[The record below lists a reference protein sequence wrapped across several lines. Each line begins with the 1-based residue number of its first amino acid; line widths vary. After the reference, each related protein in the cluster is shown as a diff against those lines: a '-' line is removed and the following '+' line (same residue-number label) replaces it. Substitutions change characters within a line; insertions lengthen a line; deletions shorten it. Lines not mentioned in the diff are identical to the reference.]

1 MRIKYNSSA
10 VIAGA
15 ALAGTESKFNVSS
28 ERLATGYKI
37 NHAKDNP
44 SGIAIGKRMSA
55 QIKSLGE
62 ARQNASNAVS
72 VVNTAEGAMMEIQAM
87 VQRINELSVQ
97 AANGTKT
104 DADREALQAEV
115 KQLKEEIQRMSDD
128 TEFNGKKLLN
138 GDCDLKGY
146 SDTPGIKVGYYSDEV
161 PVGKYIISIHA
172 PLNLDA
178 DGNLELTD
186 GNVTAAIDPAYVDP
200 DNNEKVFP
208 DDIKY
213 TYEGDKV
220 TITGSNEFEL
230 SFTVDDSVALG
241 TDIRLDLTGIGAMRV
256 QIGSN
261 EGQVLPIRIPEVS
274 IKSMGIADI
283 DISTIDGAN
292 EAMELSKRANAYIS
306 KVRARIGAY
315 ENRLEH
321 TESSLDVTTEKL
333 TGAISRLMDTDMA
346 EEMTQYSNQQVLN
359 QAGVTILAQA
369 NQRPSEML
377 QLLQ

>member
-28 ERLATGYKI
+28 ERLSTGYKI

-44 SGIAIGKRMSA
+44 SGIAIGKKMSA

-62 ARQNASNAVS
+62 AKQNASNAVS
-72 VVNTAEGAMMEIQAM
+72 VVNTAEGAMTEIQAM
-87 VQRINELSVQ
+87 IQRINELSVS

-104 DADREALQAEV
+104 DSDREALQAEV
-115 KQLKEEIQRMSDD
+115 KQLKEEIQRMAND

-146 SDTPGIKVGYYSDEV
+146 ADQKGVKIGYYSDEA
-161 PVGKYIISIHA
+161 PVGKYSISINSL
-172 PLNLDA
+172 PPGG
-178 DGNLELTD
+178 DGNLELQD
-186 GNVTAAIDPAYVDP
+186 GSITLLAKDASDDYAQD
-200 DNNEKVFP
+200 FP
-208 DDIKY
+208 KNSTV

-220 TITGSNEFEL
+220 TIKGPNEFEL
-230 SFTVDDSVALG
+230 SFRIDKDEASLG
-241 TDIRLDLTGIGAMRV
+241 QVNLDLTGIGAMRV

-274 IKSMGIADI
+274 LEAMGLTDI
-283 DISTIDGAN
+283 DISTVEGAN
-292 EAMELSKRANAYIS
+292 EAIELSRQANAYLS

-321 TESSLDVTTEKL
+321 TENSLDVTTEKM
-333 TGAISRLMDTDMA
+333 TGAFSRLMDTDMA
-346 EEMTQYSNQQVLN
+346 EEMTEYSNQQVLN
-359 QAGVTILAQA
+359 QAGVSILAQA